1 MEALGLLQFFVAVA
15 HGLAGAAWFG
25 AMFYSLYVLQPRAQ
39 RYFQEPRELET
50 FITTLSHGGRWQ
62 VLSAFGIV
70 GSSGIGLFLLH
81 ISNSMSAAWLWLV
94 GVKLV
99 VFLAAF
105 ALFVHVSWRL
115 WPARVLA
122 THDEIPA
129 FQKKSRQLARVMM
142 LLIGLSMVAGIWM
155 HTW

>member
-1 MEALGLLQFFVAVA
+1 LVAVA

-25 AMFYSLYVLQPRAQ
+25 AMFYSLYVLQPRAR
-39 RYFQEPRELET
+39 RYFPDLRQLES

-62 VLSAFGIV
+62 VLGAFGIV

-81 ISNSMSAAWLWLV
+81 MPDSMSVAWLWFV
-94 GVKLV
+94 CAKLAL
-99 VFLAAF
+99 FLAAF

-122 THDEIPA
+122 THDEIPQ
-129 FQKKSRQLARVMM
+129 FQKKSRQLARLML
-142 LLIGLSMVAGIWM
+142 LLIGLSMVAGICM
-155 HTW
+155 HAR